1 MERAMDSMLNMV
13 AAVVAMEIT
22 LAVLS
27 LEQAAAEAAQRAVH
41 GVGMQSV
48 VVVRQE
54 QAVAQEP

>member
-1 MERAMDSMLNMV
+1 MDSMLNMV